1 MNGNGKMRGEVSQ
14 SVLKAEHLSKSYD
27 ARKVVDDVSVYVDT
41 GEIVGL
47 FGPNGAGKTTT
58 FYTIIGFIR
67 PDAGAIILD
76 LDHLTHLPMFL
87 RARKGITYLPQEPSI
102 FKKMSVRD
110 NLRSIMEFHEGD
122 KVVIGH
128 KIQEVLEAF
137 RLEHLANNSA
147 DLLSGG
153 ERRRLEI
160 ARAMMIAPKFMLLD
174 EPFSGIDPIS
184 ISDLKKIVL
193 GLKKRGIG
201 ILISDH
207 NVRDSL
213 PICDRAYI
221 INDGKI
227 LIEGGPLEIARS
239 RLAREVYLGEE
250 FYINAGT

>member
-1 MNGNGKMRGEVSQ
+1 VGDQVRNT
-14 SVLKAEHLSKSYD
+14 SVLRAQHLSKSYD
-27 ARKVVDDVSVYVDT
+27 SRRVVDDVNIYVDT

-67 PDAGAIILD
+67 PDSGEISLD
-76 LDHLTHLPMFL
+76 FDNLTDFPMFL
-87 RARKGITYLPQEPSI
+87 RARRGITYLPQEPSV

-110 NLRSIMEFHEGD
+110 NLTSILEFHEND
-122 KVVIGH
+122 KVVIER
-128 KIQEVLEAF
+128 KILEALSAF

-193 GLKKRGIG
+193 GLKHKGIG

-221 INDGKI
+221 INDGRI
-227 LIEGGPLEIARS
+227 LIEGNPYEIAKS

>member
-1 MNGNGKMRGEVSQ
+1 MVEQTRQ
-14 SVLKAEHLSKSYD
+14 TSVLKAQHLSKSYNS
-27 ARKVVDDVSVYVDT
+27 RKVVDDVSIYVDT

-58 FYTIIGFIR
+58 FYTIIGFIG
-67 PDAGAIILD
+67 PDIGDISLD
-76 LDHLTHLPMFL
+76 FDTLTDLPMFL
-87 RARKGITYLPQEPSI
+87 RARKGITYLPQEPSV
-102 FKKMSVRD
+102 FKKMTVKD
-110 NLRSIMEFHEGD
+110 NLMSILEFHEDD
-122 KVVIGH
+122 KMVMEH
-128 KIQEVLEAF
+128 KVGEVLDAF
-137 RLEHLANNSA
+137 RLEHLADNRA

-184 ISDLKKIVL
+184 ISDLKKIVV

-221 INDGKI
+221 ISDGKI
-227 LIEGGPLEIARS
+227 LIEGDPFEIAKS

-250 FYINAGT
+250 FYINVGT

>member
-1 MNGNGKMRGEVSQ
+1 MSI
-14 SVLKAEHLSKSYD
+14 
-27 ARKVVDDVSVYVDT
+27 YVDM

-67 PDAGAIILD
+67 PDMGEILLD
-76 LDHLTHLPMFL
+76 FDHLTNLPMFL

-102 FKKMSVRD
+102 FKKMSVKD
-110 NLRSIMEFHEGD
+110 NLKSIMEFHEGD
-122 KVVIGH
+122 KRTIER
-128 KIQEVLEAF
+128 KIHEVLEAF
-137 RLEHLANNSA
+137 RLEHLADNSA

-193 GLKKRGIG
+193 GLKNRGIG
-201 ILISDH
+201 VLISDH

-227 LIEGGPLEIARS
+227 LIEGDPFEIAKS

-250 FYINAGT
+250 FYINVGT

>member
-1 MNGNGKMRGEVSQ
+1 MTGPAKPA
-14 SVLKAEHLSKSYD
+14 SVLRAQHLSKTYD
-27 ARKVVDDVSVYVDT
+27 SRKVVDDVAVYVDT
-41 GEIVGL
+41 GEVVGL

-58 FYTIIGFIR
+58 FYMIIGFIR
-67 PDAGAIILD
+67 PDAGEVRLD
-76 LDHLTHLPMFL
+76 DDDLTNLPMFL
-87 RARKGITYLPQEPSI
+87 RARKGITYLPQEPSV

-110 NLRSIMEFHEGD
+110 NLRSIMEFHESDRG
-122 KVVIGH
+122 VMEH
-128 KIQEVLEAF
+128 KIQEVLESF
-137 RLEHLANNSA
+137 RLVHLADNSA

-201 ILISDH
+201 ILVSDH

-221 INDGKI
+221 INDGSI
-227 LIEGGPLEIARS
+227 LIEGDPFEIAKS

>member
-1 MNGNGKMRGEVSQ
+1 VSESTQ
-14 SVLKAEHLSKSYD
+14 NTAVLRAQHLSKSYD
-27 ARKVVDDVSVYVDT
+27 SRRVVDDVSIYVDT

-67 PDAGAIILD
+67 PDSGDISLD
-76 LDHLTHLPMFL
+76 FDKLTDLPMFL

-110 NLRSIMEFHEGD
+110 NLRSVLEFHEGD
-122 KVVIGH
+122 KVIIERKV
-128 KIQEVLEAF
+128 QEVLEAF
-137 RLEHLANNSA
+137 RLEHLSDNSA

-193 GLKKRGIG
+193 GLKSRGIG

-221 INDGKI
+221 INNGQI
-227 LIEGGPLEIARS
+227 LIEGDPLEIAQS

-250 FYINAGT
+250 FHINVGT

>member
-1 MNGNGKMRGEVSQ
+1 MMTGPAKPA
-14 SVLKAEHLSKSYD
+14 SVLRAQHLSKTYD
-27 ARKVVDDVSVYVDT
+27 SRKVVDDVAVYVDT
-41 GEIVGL
+41 GEVVGL

-58 FYTIIGFIR
+58 FYMMIGFIR
-67 PDAGAIILD
+67 PDAGEVRLD
-76 LDHLTHLPMFL
+76 DDDLTNLPMFL
-87 RARKGITYLPQEPSI
+87 RARKGITYLPQEPSV

-110 NLRSIMEFHEGD
+110 NLRSIMEFHED
-122 KVVIGH
+122 DRSVMEH
-128 KIQEVLEAF
+128 KIQEVMESF
-137 RLEHLANNSA
+137 RLAHLADNSA

-227 LIEGGPLEIARS
+227 LIEGDPFEIAKS

>member
-1 MNGNGKMRGEVSQ
+1 MITRVQPLSQ
-14 SVLKAEHLSKSYD
+14 LKAERLSKSYD
-27 ARKVVDDVSVYVDT
+27 SRKVVDNVAVYVDT
-41 GEIVGL
+41 GEVVGL
-47 FGPNGAGKTTT
+47 FGPNGAGKTTS
-58 FYTIIGFIR
+58 FYMIIGFIR
-67 PDAGAIILD
+67 PDAGAITLD
-76 LDHLTHLPMFL
+76 GDDLTNLPMFL

-110 NLRSIMEFHEGD
+110 NLKAIMEFHEYD
-122 KVVIGH
+122 NIVIEH
-128 KIQEVLEAF
+128 KISEVLDAF
-137 RLEHLANNSA
+137 KLGHLSGNSA

-184 ISDLKKIVL
+184 ISDLKKIVIS
-193 GLKKRGIG
+193 LKKRGIG
-201 ILISDH
+201 VLISDH

-221 INDGKI
+221 ISDGKI
-227 LIEGGPLEIARS
+227 LIEGDPFEIAKN

>member
-1 MNGNGKMRGEVSQ
+1 MTMQ
-14 SVLKAEHLSKSYD
+14 QASVLRAQHLSKSYN
-27 ARKVVDDVSVYVDT
+27 ARKVVNDVSVYVNT

-47 FGPNGAGKTTT
+47 FGPNGAGKTTS
-58 FYTIIGFIR
+58 FYTIIGFIQ
-67 PDAGAIILD
+67 PDAGEITID
-76 LDHLTHLPMFL
+76 FDKLTNLPMFL
-87 RARKGITYLPQEPSI
+87 RARKGITYLPQEPSV
-102 FKKMSVRD
+102 FKKMTVWD
-110 NLRSIMEFHEGD
+110 NLSAIMEFHEAD
-122 KVVIGH
+122 RNVIDH
-128 KIQEVLEAF
+128 KIQEVLESF
-137 RLEHLANNSA
+137 RLDHLARNNA
-147 DLLSGG
+147 DQLSGG

-193 GLKKRGIG
+193 GLKKKGIG

-227 LIEGGPLEIARS
+227 LLEGDPSTIVEN
-239 RLAREVYLGEE
+239 RLARQVYLGEE
-250 FYINAGT
+250 FYINVGT

>member
-1 MNGNGKMRGEVSQ
+1 MTGPAKPA
-14 SVLKAEHLSKSYD
+14 SVLRAQHLSKTYD
-27 ARKVVDDVSVYVDT
+27 SRKVVDDVAVYVDT
-41 GEIVGL
+41 GEVVGL

-58 FYTIIGFIR
+58 FYMIIGFIR
-67 PDAGAIILD
+67 PDAGEVRLD
-76 LDHLTHLPMFL
+76 DDDLTNLPMFL
-87 RARKGITYLPQEPSI
+87 RARKGITYLPQEPSV

-110 NLRSIMEFHEGD
+110 NLRSIMEFHESDRG
-122 KVVIGH
+122 VMEH
-128 KIQEVLEAF
+128 KIQEVLESF
-137 RLEHLANNSA
+137 RLVHLADNSA

-221 INDGKI
+221 INDGRI
-227 LIEGGPLEIARS
+227 LIEGDPFEIAKS

>member
-1 MNGNGKMRGEVSQ
+1 VSESTQ
-14 SVLKAEHLSKSYD
+14 KTAVLRAQHLSKSYD
-27 ARKVVDDVSVYVDT
+27 SRRVVDDVSVYVDT

-67 PDAGAIILD
+67 PDSGEISLD
-76 LDHLTHLPMFL
+76 FDKLTNLPMFL

-102 FKKMSVRD
+102 FKKMSVKD
-110 NLRSIMEFHEGD
+110 NLRSVLEFHEGD
-122 KVVIGH
+122 KAVIER

-137 RLEHLANNSA
+137 RLEHLSEHNA

-193 GLKKRGIG
+193 GLRSRGIG

-221 INDGKI
+221 INNGQI
-227 LIEGGPLEIARS
+227 LIEGNPQEIAQS

-250 FYINAGT
+250 FHINVGT

>member
-1 MNGNGKMRGEVSQ
+1 MTGPAKPA
-14 SVLKAEHLSKSYD
+14 SVLRAQHLSKTYD
-27 ARKVVDDVSVYVDT
+27 SRKVVDDVAVYVDT

-47 FGPNGAGKTTT
+47 FGPNGAGKTTS
-58 FYTIIGFIR
+58 FYMIIGFIR
-67 PDAGAIILD
+67 PDAGEVRLD
-76 LDHLTHLPMFL
+76 DDDLTNLPMFL

-110 NLRSIMEFHEGD
+110 NLRSIMEFHESD
-122 KVVIGH
+122 RSVMGH
-128 KIQEVLEAF
+128 KIQEVLESF
-137 RLEHLANNSA
+137 RLVHLADNSA

-221 INDGKI
+221 INDGRI
-227 LIEGGPLEIARS
+227 LIEGDPFEIAKS

>member
-1 MNGNGKMRGEVSQ
+1 VGDQIQNTA
-14 SVLKAEHLSKSYD
+14 VLRAQHLSKSYD
-27 ARKVVDDVSVYVDT
+27 SRKVVNDVNIYVDT

-58 FYTIIGFIR
+58 FYIIIGFIR
-67 PDAGAIILD
+67 PDSGEISLD
-76 LDHLTHLPMFL
+76 FNNLTDLPMFL

-102 FKKMSVRD
+102 FKKMSVKD
-110 NLRSIMEFHEGD
+110 NLISILEFHEVD
-122 KVVIGH
+122 RTVIEG

-137 RLEHLANNSA
+137 RLEHLADNSA

-193 GLKKRGIG
+193 GLKNRGIG

-221 INDGKI
+221 INEGEI
-227 LIEGGPLEIARS
+227 LIEGDPFEIAKS

>member
-1 MNGNGKMRGEVSQ
+1 VTAGRMVEKTRQ
-14 SVLKAEHLSKSYD
+14 TSVLRAQHLSKSYRS
-27 ARKVVDDVSVYVDT
+27 RKVVDDVSIYVDT

-58 FYTIIGFIR
+58 FYAIIGFIR
-67 PDAGAIILD
+67 PDSGEIVLD
-76 LDHLTHLPMFL
+76 FDHLTNLPMFL

-102 FKKMSVRD
+102 FKKMSVKD
-110 NLRSIMEFHEGD
+110 NLMSIMEFHEGD
-122 KVVIGH
+122 RATMER
-128 KIQEVLEAF
+128 KIHEVLEAF
-137 RLEHLANNSA
+137 KLEHLADNSA

-184 ISDLKKIVL
+184 ISDLKRIVL

-201 ILISDH
+201 VLISDH

-221 INDGKI
+221 ISDGKI
-227 LIEGGPLEIARS
+227 LIEGDPFEIAKS

-250 FYINAGT
+250 FYINVGT

>member
-1 MNGNGKMRGEVSQ
+1 MLRAQ
-14 SVLKAEHLSKSYD
+14 HLSKSYD
-27 ARKVVDDVSVYVDT
+27 SRKVVDDVAVYVDT
-41 GEIVGL
+41 GEVVGL
-47 FGPNGAGKTTT
+47 FGPNGAGKTTS
-58 FYTIIGFIR
+58 FYMIIGFIR
-67 PDAGAIILD
+67 PDAGEITLD
-76 LDHLTHLPMFL
+76 GDNLTDLPMFL

-110 NLRSIMEFHEGD
+110 NLRSIMEFHEDD
-122 KVVIGH
+122 KSVIEH

-137 RLEHLANNSA
+137 RLAHLADNSA

-227 LIEGGPLEIARS
+227 LIEGDPFEIAKS